1 MCASS
6 IKFNS
11 KSMQNNIYLI
21 RIFPCLVMLL
31 ISRILYSQSV
41 SLGNTYIGTSS
52 EMSIVNA
59 QHNFLVGV
67 GLQPGVIK
75 TQRASPHGFLS
86 FVGTSTYTGA
96 SNTAFVDGYVKSYMT
111 TAFTFPIGSGTKLR
125 TASVS
130 TSSSSAPTDAAY
142 YGVNPTTDSYTAT
155 SVASGVTGV
164 STKEYWDING
174 TTPAQITLTWDG
186 SSGVQVP
193 ANVKIVGWNGSQWTN
208 IPATVAAGATTS
220 AGGITT
226 SSTIAPNTYTVYT
239 LAGLDAVLS
248 FTGTGP
254 GISSGNPVV
263 TANTNEPK
271 TGNAATE
278 LVPTGGTAPYVYS
291 NGSSDAGCVAPVG
304 ASPLPPSSN
313 FTVQSNGSYS
323 YTAPSTAGKYYYC
336 INVCDSSTPTPI
348 CKVAVY
354 TLDVTVPTGVGNL
367 DCSKTRLL
375 PAPVAG
381 TASTHLLIV
390 TLNVTSA
397 GYFLVN
403 VSGSGMTTT
412 MTSVTTTS
420 SGLQTLTIPI
430 NYDGTSLGVLTF
442 SLESSTCTADLNL
455 VTAKKKALVD
465 VWTLDN
471 CSVKLIGPSLR

>member
-1 MCASS
+1 MKKA
-6 IKFNS
+6 K
-11 KSMQNNIYLI
+11 Y
-21 RIFPCLVMLL
+21 
-31 ISRILYSQSV
+31 ISRILIGISILLASKDVFSQSA
-41 SLGNTYIGTSS
+41 SSGNTNIGSS
-52 EMSIVNA
+52 GEMAVING
-59 QHNFLVGV
+59 QHNFLVG
-67 GLQPGVIK
+67 GGTQPGVIS
-75 TQRASPHGFLS
+75 TQRTPPRGYFS
-86 FVGTSTYTGA
+86 FVGTSTHTGA
-96 SNTAFVDGYVKSYMT
+96 SNTAFVNGYVKSYMT

-186 SSGVQVP
+186 GSGVQVP

-208 IPATVAAGATTS
+208 IPATVAGGATTS
-220 AGGITT
+220 AGAITT
-226 SSTIAPNTYTVYT
+226 SSTIAPNTYAVYT

-254 GISSGNPVV
+254 GVSSGNPVV

-313 FTVQSNGSYS
+313 FTVQSNGTYS
-323 YTAPSTAGKYYYC
+323 YTAPSTAGTYYYC
-336 INVCDSSTPTPI
+336 IKVCDSSTPTPV

-354 TLDVTVPTGVGNL
+354 TLNTTASPGAGTI
-367 DCSKTRLL
+367 DCNKTLVM

-381 TASTHLLIV
+381 TPSQVVLAV
-390 TLNVTSA
+390 TMNITTVGTLPVS
-397 GYFLVN
+397 
-403 VSGSGMTTT
+403 VSGSGMTLVSGFSNVTA
-412 MTSVTTTS
+412 TTT
-420 SGLQTLTIPI
+420 GTQVFYIPMK
-430 NYDGTSLGVLTF
+430 YDGTALGTLTF
-442 SLESSTCTADLNL
+442 TVGTGTCTADLNSA
-455 VTAKKKALVD
+455 TAKKKALVD

-471 CSVKLIGPSLR
+471 CTYKVAAPALK